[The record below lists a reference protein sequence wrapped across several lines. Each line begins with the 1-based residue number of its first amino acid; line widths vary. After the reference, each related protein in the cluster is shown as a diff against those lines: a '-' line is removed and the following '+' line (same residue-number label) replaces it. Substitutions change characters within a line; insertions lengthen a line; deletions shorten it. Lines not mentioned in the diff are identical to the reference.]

1 MFCLF
6 LLLFRSAWVRNS
18 SSSFSDSCEHHFLID
33 GSIAHTASAPGKYTI
48 VQPRLHVNIPLSW
61 WYIARI
67 FVQIWSS
74 LVGSKKLAG
83 GFQPIRNGM
92 NNNRAPRTGKPVILV
107 RFRILTWLVF
117 FLEGR
122 LEVTKDEEVL
132 GEMNGGTVFG
142 ELAILYNC
150 KRTATVKGIC
160 HPY

>member
-1 MFCLF
+1 M
-6 LLLFRSAWVRNS
+6 RNS

-33 GSIAHTASAPGKYTI
+33 GLLPI
-48 VQPRLHVNIPLSW
+48 QPRLQANIPSFNLIYMLIYHW
-61 WYIARI
+61 VDGTLFA
-67 FVQIWSS
+67 SS
-74 LVGSKKLAG
+74 SKFGQLRLVIYKLAG

>member
-1 MFCLF
+1 MNVNTTKLPTTKGFTMMQCRLWNMVHGSNLNWNRCIPSF
-6 LLLFRSAWVRNS
+6 NLVYLSIYHWIDGILLAS
-18 SSSFSDSCEHHFLID
+18 SSKFGQLRLVMRSWLGTLSQSDTEWIND
-33 GSIAHTASAPGKYTI
+33 
-48 VQPRLHVNIPLSW
+48 
-61 WYIARI
+61 
-67 FVQIWSS
+67 
-74 LVGSKKLAG
+74 
-83 GFQPIRNGM
+83 
-92 NNNRAPRTGKPVILV
+92 RALRTGKPVILV
-107 RFRILTWLVF
+107 RFRILTCLVF